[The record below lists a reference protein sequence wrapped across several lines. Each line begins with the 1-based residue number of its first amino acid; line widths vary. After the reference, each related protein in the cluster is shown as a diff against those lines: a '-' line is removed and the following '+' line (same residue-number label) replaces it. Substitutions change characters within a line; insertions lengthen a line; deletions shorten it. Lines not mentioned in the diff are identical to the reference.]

1 MTHGDFIFAA
11 YLAAF
16 AVFALLLIWVALD
29 YRALRRTLAELEN
42 EGVVRRSAQS
52 EKAAS

>member
-16 AVFALLLIWVALD
+16 AIFALLLIWVMLD
-29 YRALRRTLAELEN
+29 YRALRRTLAELEH
-42 EGVVRRSAQS
+42 EGVVRRSAQG